1 MNKRYKAIIISCS
14 FVVALI
20 ISTSYSNLKRLDR
33 IEESIENL
41 RVDFNAGFDAIN
53 NRLNRLESQCHS
65 LEDRT
70 KTLEDNIFLK
80 L

>member
-1 MNKRYKAIIISCS
+1 MNKQYKVITISCS

-20 ISTSYSNLKRLDR
+20 ISTGYSNLKRLDR
-33 IEESIENL
+33 IEESIKDIQID
-41 RVDFNAGFDAIN
+41 VNAEFDTIN
-53 NRLNRLESQCHS
+53 NRLNRLESQYRS
-65 LEDRT
+65 LEDRS